1 MSRFDWEWK
10 IREAVERVKTR
21 YDHIGRK
28 TGAPFLALVY
38 PPEIER
44 AFLKE
49 FHTQL
54 GTIGN
59 EFVIKSVNVL
69 EITMSVVEEL
79 GSENIIH
86 AMASPMPG
94 SNPESELGSM
104 WVGKVVSAI
113 KACAKKK
120 DTEKIVVVLEY
131 LAALYPVSGPRAVM
145 QALWDCEQSSIDG
158 PVVVLIPGTLHEPR
172 VYSFLNQRKEFM
184 YRGDIL

>member
-1 MSRFDWEWK
+1 MSKVDWEWK

-38 PPEIER
+38 PMEVER
-44 AFLKE
+44 DFLKE
-49 FHTQL
+49 CRTQL
-54 GTIGN
+54 NTLGN
-59 EFVIKSVNVL
+59 EFVIKYINVL
-69 EITMSVVEEL
+69 KITMSVVEEL

-86 AMASPMPG
+86 AIANPMPG

-104 WVGKVVSAI
+104 WVNNVVSAI
-113 KACAKKK
+113 KGCAKKK
-120 DTEKIVVVLEY
+120 GTEKVVIVLEY
-131 LAALYPVSGPRAVM
+131 LAALYPVSGPRAIM

-158 PVVVLIPGTLHEPR
+158 PVVVLIPGTLQEPR